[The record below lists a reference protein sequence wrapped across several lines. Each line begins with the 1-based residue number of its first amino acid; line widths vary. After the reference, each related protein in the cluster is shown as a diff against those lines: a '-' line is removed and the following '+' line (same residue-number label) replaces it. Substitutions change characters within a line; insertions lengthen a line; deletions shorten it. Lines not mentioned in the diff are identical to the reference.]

1 MLGEGEELVSLAH
14 ALSPVPG
21 VCVMATLVNFADY
34 LVGKIK
40 ITERPNL
47 SPSKVEIVG
56 ALEVLEDLIEAR
68 QRKFNALKGGR
79 LTNEYSETSKN
90 VTSRFQFINEQ
101 RNAITVLQKTWLLLM
116 QLRDTPDH

>member
-14 ALSPVPG
+14 ALSPVLR
-21 VCVMATLVNFADY
+21 VRVMAAIVNFADY

-40 ITERPNL
+40 VTERP
-47 SPSKVEIVG
+47 SQASTKVEIVG

-68 QRKFNALKGGR
+68 QRKLNALRSGR
-79 LTNEYSETSKN
+79 QTNEYSETSKN

-101 RNAITVLQKTWLLLM
+101 RSAITVLQKTWLLLM
-116 QLRDTPDH
+116 QLRDTSDH